1 MFNEED
7 NRRNADK
14 EVKFWVLFEKKIV
27 TFFTVLFTLHHFR
40 SYMKYVCEKFI
51 KNGYDRIEFRSM
63 TSQLTEYDTE
73 GNLVQVHPERKYLE
87 VLDEV

>member
-7 NRRNADK
+7 NRENADK

-63 TSQLTEYDTE
+63 TSQLTEYDAE
-73 GNLVQVHPERKYLE
+73 GNVVQVHPERKYLE
-87 VLDEV
+87 VLD

>member
-7 NRRNADK
+7 NRKNADK

-63 TSQLTEYDTE
+63 TSQLTEYDAE
-73 GNLVQVHPERKYLE
+73 GNVVQVHPERKYLE